1 MRFIYNN
8 EIDDTSY
15 TITTNSENAS
25 YPIENV
31 QDYQLT
37 KKYWA
42 TGDSDEWVKIDAGA
56 GNGIM
61 AKIAYI
67 AGHNISSG
75 STVIK
80 IQGNDTDVWTSPT
93 VDQSFTYAAGVM
105 WKEFSPPPPPG
116 LRYWRFKFADAP
128 NPDGI
133 IKIGRLGL
141 GWYYDLTNW
150 AAADFTRRIIDTSTV
165 EKSVTGQDYGD
176 ERITYFEYDF
186 TFPYLTD
193 AERIILET
201 MYQAVK
207 RVKPVLFIA
216 NPSDATLLPLY
227 GTISKYELHTHR
239 IAWTWTGSMTM
250 TEAL

>member
-1 MRFIYNN
+1 V
-8 EIDDTSY
+8 
-15 TITTNSENAS
+15 EN
-25 YPIENV
+25 I

-42 TGDSDEWVKIDAGA
+42 TGDSDEWVKIDAGVGLTITA
-56 GNGIM
+56 TM
-61 AKIAYI
+61 AYI

-75 STVIK
+75 ATVIK
-80 IQGNDTDVWTSPT
+80 IQGNATDVWTSPT

-105 WKEFSPPPPPG
+105 WKAFSTQS
-116 LRYWRFKFADAP
+116 LRFWRYQFADAS
-128 NPDGI
+128 NPDTV

-141 GWYYDLTNW
+141 GTYFDLTNW
-150 AAADFTRRIIDTSTV
+150 AQSEFTRRIVDTSTV

-176 ERITYFEYDF
+176 ERLTFFEYDF

-193 AERIILET
+193 AERILLET
-201 MYQAVK
+201 MYQSVK

-216 NPSDATLLPLY
+216 NPSDATLLPFY
-227 GTISKYELHTHR
+227 STISKFDMHTHK
-239 IAWTWTGSMTM
+239 IAWSWTGSMTL